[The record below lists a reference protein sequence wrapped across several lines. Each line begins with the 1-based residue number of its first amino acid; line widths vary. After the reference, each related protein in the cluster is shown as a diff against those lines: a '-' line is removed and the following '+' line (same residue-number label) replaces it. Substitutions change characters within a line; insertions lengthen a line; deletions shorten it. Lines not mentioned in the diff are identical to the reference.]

1 MNASQRR
8 VGIMG
13 LGRLVNVGQG
23 AHVVEQDLLAALNE
37 GRVGGAVLDVLA
49 QEPPSPNCPFWKHP
63 RVLLTP
69 HIASDVQ
76 VEGSVAVIVENFLRE
91 AMGTPLLNLVDRMK
105 GY

>member
-37 GRVGGAVLDVLA
+37 VVWVARCWMSLRMNLRL
-49 QEPPSPNCPFWKHP
+49 P
-63 RVLLTP
+63 
-69 HIASDVQ
+69 IALS
-76 VEGSVAVIVENFLRE
+76 
-91 AMGTPLLNLVDRMK
+91 
-105 GY
+105 